1 MPINFNISQKEHKNL
16 KLDMIFNCSDEILY
30 QIFSSH
36 STLKQSDIFHLI
48 LTCRRRFYLAA
59 LPLLYRSLQFH
70 DSLCKPRYG
79 IPWSL
84 MQMLCTIVAH
94 PDRASWVQSSQFF
107 WPARH
112 VELWHCIF
120 DFLSRLSSLHDF
132 KLVAAPDYRYDKYKH
147 RHQPRTDGGC
157 SLSLF
162 IPRLVNLPLRS
173 LDVEDIKLDI
183 EEITDLYA
191 FAHLKYLRITKFH
204 FMVSHNMELSV
215 DKEYPPSGLTSLEFW
230 RAPFPMGRYAKY
242 LLKNHPF
249 LKSLGWVIGIGS
261 DTTPW
266 SSQHICEA
274 MGPLKTTLTELHL
287 SIIDS

>member
-1 MPINFNISQKEHKNL
+1 
-16 KLDMIFNCSDEILY
+16 
-30 QIFSSH
+30 
-36 STLKQSDIFHLI
+36 
-48 LTCRRRFYLAA
+48 
-59 LPLLYRSLQFH
+59 
-70 DSLCKPRYG
+70 
-79 IPWSL
+79 

-107 WPARH
+107 WPARR

-120 DFLSRLSSLHDF
+120 DFLPRLSSLYDL
-132 KLVAAPDYRYDKYKH
+132 KLVAAPDYRYDKHKH
-147 RHQPRTDGGC
+147 RHQPRTDGEC
-157 SLSLF
+157 SLSQF

-287 SIIDS
+287 SIIDSQYFNTWAQMNFVGFTSLRILTTHEKMIFASDESGDVSDRMDLAARLPSSLEDFTVSGTHH